1 MTLPG
6 GGEVAV
12 PWRALATILTSAALL
27 CVGAFARDV
36 VGMIG
41 HNRHHITQ
49 LWQSLGAAN
58 VEIAELRAR
67 LAGLM
72 GGPR

>member
-12 PWRALATILTSAALL
+12 PWKALATILTTVTLL
-27 CVGAFARDV
+27 AVGAFARDV
-36 VGMIG
+36 VGMIED
-41 HNRHHITQ
+41 NRHQITQ

-67 LAGLM
+67 MAGLI
-72 GGPR
+72 GAGR

>member
-1 MTLPG
+1 MTDLDG
-6 GGEVAV
+6 RGVAI
-12 PWRALATILTSAALL
+12 PWKALATVLTTAALL
-27 CVGAFARDV
+27 GVGAFARDV
-36 VGMIG
+36 VGMIED
-41 HNRHHITQ
+41 NRHQITQ

-67 LAGLM
+67 VAGLM